1 VALLPVER
9 QQRWPVQTLTSIR
22 LIPLATVADVTMVD
36 TVTSPSERTSSP
48 RSRVL
53 DTVIGLGAIV
63 LLLPAL
69 PILALVL
76 AVDRLVGDDETLQV
90 N

>member
-1 VALLPVER
+1 
-9 QQRWPVQTLTSIR
+9 
-22 LIPLATVADVTMVD
+22 MVD

>member
-1 VALLPVER
+1 VPFLSFILLP
-9 QQRWPVQTLTSIR
+9 
-22 LIPLATVADVTMVD
+22 AVAHDIMVD

>member
-1 VALLPVER
+1 MTPHR
-9 QQRWPVQTLTSIR
+9 SHDGCGGRTHTSVW
-22 LIPLATVADVTMVD
+22 LIPLATVVDNTMVD

-76 AVDRLVGDDETLQV
+76 AVDRLVGDDKTLQV